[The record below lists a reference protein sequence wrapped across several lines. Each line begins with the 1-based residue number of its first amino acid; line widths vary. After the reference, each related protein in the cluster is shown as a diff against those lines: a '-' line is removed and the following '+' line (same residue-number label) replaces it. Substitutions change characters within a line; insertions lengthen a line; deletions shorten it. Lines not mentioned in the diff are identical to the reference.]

1 MGISLHFATLKCV
14 YLYENI
20 KLSKWYLIP
29 TYIDIHKW
37 DQRINNGIKKNC
49 ICDIGI
55 FFMAIKKKKK
65 KKSTMTSEMDSYL
78 YLVNFLSSIMV

>member
-1 MGISLHFATLKCV
+1 MGISLYFATLKCV

-37 DQRINNGIKKNC
+37 DQRINNGIKK
-49 ICDIGI
+49 IVYVI
-55 FFMAIKKKKK
+55 
-65 KKSTMTSEMDSYL
+65 
-78 YLVNFLSSIMV
+78 LVSFL